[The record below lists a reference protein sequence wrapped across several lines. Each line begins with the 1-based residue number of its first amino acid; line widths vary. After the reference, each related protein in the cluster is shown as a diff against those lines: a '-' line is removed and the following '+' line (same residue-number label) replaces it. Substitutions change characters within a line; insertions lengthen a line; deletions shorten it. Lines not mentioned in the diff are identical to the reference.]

1 VLELPDAS
9 TFVALVAD
17 AKFFAALAAAVL
29 SGAVRGFSG
38 FGSALVYIPLM
49 SAVYGPLIAAASFLL
64 IDVVTGFIFL
74 GTLWRRAVWS
84 EILPLAACAVFAA
97 QFGALIL
104 QYADPTAL
112 RWAISLIVLAVV
124 AVLASGW
131 RYGGRPQIAITVGVG
146 LLAGLLGG
154 ALQMS
159 GPPIILYWLGGGHA
173 PVVVRA
179 NFLTYFSLFS
189 SGVTVTYAFKGF
201 ITATVIALA
210 LLIGPAHVLA
220 MWAGSRLFRLAS
232 ERAYRTIGYAT
243 IALAAIASMPLF
255 DRLMR

>member
-1 VLELPDAS
+1 MFDLPDISILAAIAGEPR
-9 TFVALVAD
+9 FL
-17 AKFFAALAAAVL
+17 AALAAAVL

-49 SAVYGPLIAAASFLL
+49 SAAYGPQVAAASFLL
-64 IDVVTGFIFL
+64 IDVATGFVFL
-74 GTLWRRAVWS
+74 GTLWRKAVWS
-84 EILPLAACAVFAA
+84 EILPLAAAAVFAA

-124 AVLASGW
+124 TLLASGW
-131 RYGGRPQIAITVGVG
+131 RYDGRPQLAVTLVVG
-146 LLAGLLGG
+146 LFAGLLGG

-173 PVVVRA
+173 PAVIRA

-189 SGVTVTYAFKGF
+189 SGVTITYAIKGF
-201 ITATVIALA
+201 ITAVVIGLA
-210 LLIGPAHVLA
+210 LLVGPAHVLA

-243 IALAAIASMPLF
+243 IALAALASMPLF
-255 DRLMR
+255 DRLVR